1 VLNNGIYQSVSLT
14 GWMAA
19 NPDLLLATNFGAKES
34 VFTKF
39 PKDALNHAEIA
50 RAQTHLARRRPKRR
64 SLSALSLMKPSAS
77 FWS

>member
-39 PKDALNHAEIA
+39 PKDALIM
-50 RAQTHLARRRPKRR
+50 PK
-64 SLSALSLMKPSAS
+64 
-77 FWS
+77 